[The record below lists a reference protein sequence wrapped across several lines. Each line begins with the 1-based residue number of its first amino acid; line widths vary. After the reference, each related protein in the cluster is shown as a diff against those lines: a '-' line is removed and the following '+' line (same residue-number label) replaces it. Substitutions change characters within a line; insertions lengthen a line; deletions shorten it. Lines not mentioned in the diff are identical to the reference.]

1 MAVGKISLHC
11 PLPRP
16 ARTLKG
22 THTFL
27 HEPGAP
33 LRRPVPLTVGS
44 QFFQAF
50 ALLFPFKEEPGLK
63 QLPLIEYRPL
73 SLLLISENLFFN
85 TSPSK
90 QRICSAVSS
99 VLELHQK
106 NTDLK
111 NLAADLLAT
120 PPRHGQELLTQH
132 KQNTNEVLM
141 DMHLET

>member
-1 MAVGKISLHC
+1 M
-11 PLPRP
+11 
-16 ARTLKG
+16 
-22 THTFL
+22 
-27 HEPGAP
+27 
-33 LRRPVPLTVGS
+33 PLTVGS

-50 ALLFPFKEEPGLK
+50 AQLFPFKEEPGLK

-85 TSPSK
+85 TSSSK

-120 PPRHGQELLTQH
+120 LPRHGQELLTQH